1 MAATWD
7 VDGAIVPIDAK
18 PATDVQGSLQLLV
31 PWQYQGP
38 KLGGRRT
45 GPCYSADP
53 RSIALWACG
62 RRVIAGADGEFLS
75 GPCAMAT
82 RDREFPRRRPVAIL
96 ATLFATISKRLSA
109 HRPTTAIG
117 ASNRPIKIMIL

>member
-62 RRVIAGADGEFLS
+62 RRVIAGPMGNSCPGHLQWQRGIGSFRDGAPSLS
-75 GPCAMAT
+75 
-82 RDREFPRRRPVAIL
+82 
-96 ATLFATISKRLSA
+96 
-109 HRPTTAIG
+109 
-117 ASNRPIKIMIL
+117 